1 MPVAAAEVPKRTK
14 PDSQTKVHVANVAV
28 VLPVVYWVGRSGM
41 ATTLLTEIQQAQ
53 TRLRFLSR
61 AERGALIVRI
71 LHELKTL
78 RKGVLGNV
86 PADRCVWIDTLIASV
101 SSTIS
106 EIAGMQDAEFN
117 RVLNEFEKLMATL
130 QGISHTRNLPKTIH

>member
-1 MPVAAAEVPKRTK
+1 
-14 PDSQTKVHVANVAV
+14 
-28 VLPVVYWVGRSGM
+28 M

-53 TRLRFLSR
+53 ARLRSLSR

-71 LHELKTL
+71 LHELKTH
-78 RKGVLGNV
+78 RKEVLGNV

-130 QGISHTRNLPKTIH
+130 QGISHARNVPKTFH